1 MKSVEWLP
9 IYRYTGN
16 DAGGLKI
23 FFESLGSLGSF
34 PFSFWKDLLE
44 DLFKKSIFEKVS
56 ESLRYEGF

>member
-23 FFESLGSLGSF
+23 FFESLGTF

-44 DLFKKSIFEKVS
+44 DLFGKKYI
-56 ESLRYEGF
+56 